1 MEFSLCPAGS
11 LFERP
16 TKLKKGAC
24 SIKRMSLHS
33 GDGRSI
39 RIDTQ
44 HLQLVASVS
53 FLEKILG
60 SLSPGQTM
68 QCQHFFCRSLLLLAI
83 NRTVGTVCQ
92 WRPAFRAHL
101 IGIEGRYRNRPCA
114 FLINL
119 RIQANY
125 ATESTSFSVD
135 KIFSANDSTANWV
148 DTPAS
153 IIDPP

>member
-68 QCQHFFCRSLLLLAI
+68 QCQHFFLSQPFVAGDKSDRWNGLP
-83 NRTVGTVCQ
+83 V
-92 WRPAFRAHL
+92 
-101 IGIEGRYRNRPCA
+101 
-114 FLINL
+114 
-119 RIQANY
+119 
-125 ATESTSFSVD
+125 ATSIPGALDWHRGKVSQ
-135 KIFSANDSTANWV
+135 SAMRFFN
-148 DTPAS
+148 
-153 IIDPP
+153 

>member
-60 SLSPGQTM
+60 SLSLTWPNN
-68 QCQHFFCRSLLLLAI
+68 A
-83 NRTVGTVCQ
+83 V
-92 WRPAFRAHL
+92 PAF
-101 IGIEGRYRNRPCA
+101 
-114 FLINL
+114 FLSQPFVAGDKSDRWNGL
-119 RIQANY
+119 PV
-125 ATESTSFSVD
+125 ATSIPGALDWHRGQVSQ
-135 KIFSANDSTANWV
+135 SAMRFFN
-148 DTPAS
+148 
-153 IIDPP
+153 